1 MTVVELWNMWS
12 NWLPFV
18 SIKMLTDGG
27 DSLGSFNSHED
38 VLKKYANN
46 KVYAF
51 SYDPIGDN
59 VIIAIEV

>member
-1 MTVVELWNMWS
+1 MTVVELWNMWA

-18 SIKMLTDGG
+18 HVEMMTDGG
-27 DSLGSFNSHED
+27 DILGSFNSHED

-46 KVYAF
+46 KVYTF
-51 SYDPIGDN
+51 SYEAVEDK

>member
-18 SIKMLTDGG
+18 GIKMLTDGG
-27 DSLGSFNSHED
+27 DNLGSFNSHED